1 VTFFKFGL
9 GALLALSL
17 AACATRTLPPVEPA
31 PPVGTPQ
38 PAPVPVPVPVPP
50 KPATAAASGITPA
63 APRQIS
69 NEAALRA
76 LAAFRISC
84 PSVVR
89 RPDTS
94 GLTQGQDWRAACDEA
109 RALPTTAADAQRFFA
124 NSFSW
129 VKVGSEPA
137 FATGYWEPEILGSR
151 VPGPGY
157 AMPIYRTPPD
167 LIRCTRA
174 DGTTGRGRLDE
185 TGQCVPYW
193 TRGEIYDGAL
203 AGKGLELAYAADS
216 IDMFFLEIQGSGR
229 LKLPDGSVMR
239 IGYDNQNGREYVG
252 IGRLLRDRGILPPGG
267 ADMDSIKRW
276 MRAQPDG
283 GMSLMRENLSKIFFK
298 ELTGPGPLGALGLPV
313 TPRGTVATDPM
324 FVPLGAPIWLDVV
337 MNDADGLWV
346 AQDTGGAI
354 KGANR
359 FDTFWGAGEDARRIA
374 GGMSAK
380 GEALILLPKASVERL
395 LAQNAVAQ
403 P

>member
-1 VTFFKFGL
+1 VTFPKFAL

-17 AACATRTLPPVEPA
+17 GACATRQVPPV
-31 PPVGTPQ
+31 
-38 PAPVPVPVPVPP
+38 APVPPVTTPAPEPVKPPEPP
-50 KPATAAASGITPA
+50 KPANAAAAGIRLAEPRSFTP
-63 APRQIS
+63 
-69 NEAALRA
+69 EAATRA
-76 LAAFRISC
+76 LEAFRISC

-89 RPDTS
+89 RTDGS
-94 GLTQGQDWRAACDEA
+94 GLTQGEDWRALCDEA
-109 RALPTTAADAQRFFA
+109 RMVSLQPVEAQRFFTTRFA
-124 NSFSW
+124 W
-129 VKVGSEPA
+129 VRVGNEPA

-151 VPGPGY
+151 VAAPSF
-157 AMPIYRTPPD
+157 AVPIYRTPAD
-167 LIRCTRA
+167 LVRCTRA
-174 DGTTGRGRLDE
+174 DGQTGRGRLDE
-185 TGQCVPYW
+185 TGQCILYW
-193 TRGEIYDGAL
+193 TRAEIQDGAL
-203 AGKGLELAYAADS
+203 SGRGLELAYAADP

-229 LKLPDGSVMR
+229 LKLPDGTVMR

-252 IGRLLRDRGILPPGG
+252 IGKLLRDRGILPPGG

-313 TPRGTVATDPM
+313 TPRGTVATDPL
-324 FVPLGAPIWLDVV
+324 FVPLGAPVWLD
-337 MNDADGLWV
+337 MATNDADGLWV

-359 FDTFWGAGEDARRIA
+359 FDTFWGTGAEARRIA

-380 GEALILLPKASVERL
+380 GEALLLLPAASVERL
-395 LAQNAVAQ
+395 LGQHAVAQ

>member
-1 VTFFKFGL
+1 VK
-9 GALLALSL
+9 
-17 AACATRTLPPVEPA
+17 PPE
-31 PPVGTPQ
+31 
-38 PAPVPVPVPVPP
+38 PP
-50 KPATAAASGITPA
+50 KPTTAAAAGITLA
-63 APRQIS
+63 APRDFTP
-69 NEAALRA
+69 EAAARA

-89 RPDTS
+89 RTDTS
-94 GLTQGQDWRAACDEA
+94 GLTQGEDWRPLCDQA
-109 RALPTTAADAQRFFA
+109 RLVPLQPVEAQRFFTERFA
-124 NSFSW
+124 W
-129 VKVGSEPA
+129 VRVGSEPA

-151 VPGPGY
+151 TSGPGY
-157 AMPIYRTPPD
+157 AVPIYRTPTD

-174 DGTTGRGRLDE
+174 DGQTGRGRLDE
-185 TGQCVPYW
+185 TGQCLLYW
-193 TRGEIYDGAL
+193 TRAEIEDGVL
-203 AGKGLELAYAADS
+203 AGRGLELAYAADP

-229 LKLPDGSVMR
+229 LQLPDGTVMR

-252 IGRLLRDRGILPPGG
+252 IGRLLRERNILPPGG

-276 MRAQPDG
+276 MRVQPDG
-283 GMSLMRENLSKIFFK
+283 GKSLMRENLSKIFFK

-324 FVPLGAPIWLDVV
+324 FVPLGAPVWLDVA

-359 FDTFWGAGEDARRIA
+359 FDTFWGAGAEARRIA

-380 GEALILLPKASVERL
+380 GEALLLLPRASVDRL
-395 LAQNAVAQ
+395 LSQRAVAQ

>member
-1 VTFFKFGL
+1 MTSLKFGL

-17 AACATRTLPPVEPA
+17 AACATRPLPPVEA
-31 PPVGTPQ
+31 PPPAATTEPVATPPEPPQ
-38 PAPVPVPVPVPP
+38 PP
-50 KPATAAASGITPA
+50 KPATAALSGITPA
-63 APRQIS
+63 APRS
-69 NEAALRA
+69 FTDEAALRA
-76 LAAFRISC
+76 LTAFRISC

-89 RPDTS
+89 RPDSS
-94 GLTQGQDWRAACDEA
+94 GLTQGEDWRAACDQA
-109 RALPTTAADAQRFFA
+109 RMVPNKASDARRFFETGLA
-124 NSFSW
+124 W
-129 VKVGSEPA
+129 VKVGTEPA

-157 AMPIYRTPPD
+157 ALPIYRTPSD
-167 LIRCTRA
+167 LVRCTRA
-174 DGTTGRGRLDE
+174 DGTAGRGRLDE

-203 AGKGLELAYAADS
+203 AGRGLELAYAADP

-229 LKLPDGSVMR
+229 LRLPDGSVMR

-324 FVPLGAPIWLDVV
+324 FVPLGAPVWLDVA

-359 FDTFWGAGEDARRIA
+359 FDTFWGAGEEARRIA

-380 GEALILLPKASVERL
+380 GEALLLLPRVSVDRL
-395 LAQNAVAQ
+395 LNRRAVTQ

>member
-1 VTFFKFGL
+1 MTSLKFGL

-17 AACATRTLPPVEPA
+17 AACATRPLPTVEPTPPVA
-31 PPVGTPQ
+31 TPE
-38 PAPVPVPVPVPP
+38 PVPTPTPP
-50 KPATAAASGITPA
+50 KPATAALSGITPA
-63 APRQIS
+63 APRPFTA
-69 NEAALRA
+69 EAALRA

-94 GLTQGQDWRAACDEA
+94 GLTQGEDWRAVCNQA
-109 RALPTTAADAQRFFA
+109 RLVPDTSADAKRFFETG
-124 NSFSW
+124 FSW
-129 VKVGSEPA
+129 VKVGAEPA

-157 AMPIYRTPPD
+157 ALPIYRTPAD
-167 LIRCTRA
+167 LVRCTRT
-174 DGTTGRGRLDE
+174 DGTAGRGRLDE

-193 TRGEIYDGAL
+193 TRVEIYDGAL
-203 AGKGLELAYAADS
+203 AGRGLELAYAADP

-252 IGRLLRDRGILPPGG
+252 VGKLLRDRGILPPGG

-283 GMSLMRENLSKIFFK
+283 GMGLMRENLSKIFFK

-313 TPRGTVATDPM
+313 TARGTVATDPM
-324 FVPLGAPIWLDVV
+324 FVPLGAPVWLD
-337 MNDADGLWV
+337 MATNDADGLWV

-359 FDTFWGAGEDARRIA
+359 FDTFWGAGEEARRIA
-374 GGMSAK
+374 GGMSSK
-380 GEALILLPKASVERL
+380 GEALLLLPRVSVDRL
-395 LAQNAVAQ
+395 LSQRAVAQ